1 MPDCSEFDILSVTTT
16 VGSLADARALAR
28 EIVSRRLAACV
39 QVEEG
44 VNSFYRWQGE
54 LCEEPEVRLAIKTV
68 PGAEGALQ
76 ALFASRH
83 PYELPQFIVARQRA
97 SEAYARWVRAET
109 QAPPMPASGDGE
121 GAGGAA

>member
-16 VGSLADARALAR
+16 VGSLADARALAQ
-28 EIVSRRLAACV
+28 EILSRRLAACV

-44 VNSFYRWQGE
+44 ITSFYRWQGKP
-54 LCEEPEVRLAIKTV
+54 CEEPEVRLVIKTA

-83 PYELPQFIVARQRA
+83 PYDVPQFLVATMRA
-97 SEAYARWVRAET
+97 SEAYARWARSEMQGT
-109 QAPPMPASGDGE
+109 SAPGSGQGE
-121 GAGGAA
+121 GAGGPA